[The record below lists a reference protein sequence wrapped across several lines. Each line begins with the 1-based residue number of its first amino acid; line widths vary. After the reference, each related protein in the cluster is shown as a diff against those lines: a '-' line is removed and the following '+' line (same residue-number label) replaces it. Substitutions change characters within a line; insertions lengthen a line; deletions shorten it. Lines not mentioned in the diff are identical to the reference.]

1 MKVITR
7 RRGRRRGGGAETEAE
22 LQPSLK
28 TIKTFY
34 GDEIFFER

>member
-7 RRGRRRGGGAETEAE
+7 RRGSRRGGGAETEAE
-22 LQPSLK
+22 LQPSLR
-28 TIKTFY
+28 TIKSCY